1 MEKLRIYLIG
11 PPIIEWKGHSLA
23 LPRRKVRALLYRL
36 ATELQPVARD
46 RLIDLFWNEVSDSQ
60 ARRNL
65 THLLTHLRNALPQ
78 AEMVQATH
86 DFVFLNPDR
95 VWSDTYAFLTLFRI
109 PYSAQQPQILDEAMA
124 LFRGPFLDGLSLSGC
139 PDFEQW
145 LVMERT
151 CWQRRHQLLLTRLI
165 QQNVESGNLR
175 EAISNAQTYLLQE
188 PFEPD
193 MHRALVEMY
202 LSKGDAEYV
211 LQQYERIADLIEV
224 ARQSREALPAV
235 HRVRAALESVGD
247 GP

>member
-1 MEKLRIYLIG
+1 
-11 PPIIEWKGHSLA
+11 
-23 LPRRKVRALLYRL
+23 
-36 ATELQPVARD
+36 
-46 RLIDLFWNEVSDSQ
+46 
-60 ARRNL
+60 
-65 THLLTHLRNALPQ
+65 
-78 AEMVQATH
+78 
-86 DFVFLNPDR
+86 
-95 VWSDTYAFLTLFRI
+95 
-109 PYSAQQPQILDEAMA
+109 MA

-175 EAISNAQTYLLQE
+175 EAITNAQTYLLQE

-202 LSKGDAEYV
+202 LSKGDAEYI
-211 LQQYERIADLIEV
+211 LQQYERIADLIDV

-235 HRVRAALESVGD
+235 HRVRASLQSIGD
-247 GP
+247 GS